1 MYTVHQGTVH
11 YVKIDQTHQMSNW
24 LIRLVFSTLNVNVAA
39 DRSMD
44 LRETRTISATGH
56 LP

>member
-24 LIRLVFSTLNVNVAA
+24 LIRLVFSTLNVNVAV